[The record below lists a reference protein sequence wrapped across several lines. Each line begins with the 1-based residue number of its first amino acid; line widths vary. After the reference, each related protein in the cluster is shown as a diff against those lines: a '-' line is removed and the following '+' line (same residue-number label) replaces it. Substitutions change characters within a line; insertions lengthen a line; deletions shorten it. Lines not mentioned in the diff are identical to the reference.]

1 MMTNAVF
8 AVWGRRPVPT
18 YCLDEISKCII
29 RSGKVVLWLRMK
41 IGLFLLQVRRFST
54 KMFKSM
60 SKSSAQT
67 GLLGLIGE
75 IVVDIVQ
82 KKACIIDILEIPVL
96 VTQLLER
103 RKL

>member
-1 MMTNAVF
+1 MMLF
-8 AVWGRRPVPT
+8 A
-18 YCLDEISKCII
+18 SKCII

-54 KMFKSM
+54 KMLKSSM

-67 GLLGLIGE
+67 GLQRLIGE